1 MELLPHEV
9 LERNLQGALAI
20 WVLQKPKWAPSWL
33 QTSYNENLWQS
44 LNPLS
49 LKRSHVKDCKTPNA
63 CPAEKSQFVPVF
75 VSYNHRLCFCL
86 TSAIYTSICRHFIA
100 ENLYSRI
107 TKILMLPIV
116 SVSQSVPP
124 AKTQNGNMTRI
135 ECNRDSYRALYSQK
149 PLILKKKRKKT
160 K

>member
-1 MELLPHEV
+1 MELPHEV

-33 QTSYNENLWQS
+33 PTSYNENLWQS
-44 LNPLS
+44 SNPLS

-75 VSYNHRLCFCL
+75 VSCNHRLCFAL
-86 TSAIYTSICRHFIA
+86 GSAIYTSICRHFIA

-107 TKILMLPIV
+107 SKILMCQ
-116 SVSQSVPP
+116 SVSSASKNP
-124 AKTQNGNMTRI
+124 KWNMTRI
-135 ECNRDSYRALYSQK
+135 E
-149 PLILKKKRKKT
+149 
-160 K
+160 